1 MILRLAIIA
10 ASIAS
15 MARAGGLTIAG
26 DDGYL
31 LDAAVDLPK
40 AKAGSRVVVLLH
52 GSGPQTMD
60 EDLSAVCAPGV
71 TSRLFVD
78 LSAAL
83 TAKGFTVVRYNK
95 RAYQVHLSE
104 KAAPGYFKSEQF
116 TKYAAHPLR
125 YTIDDA
131 KAAVRWAGAR
141 YPKARVFVLGHSEGG
156 IVALHAAREETTV
169 RGVGIIGFSP
179 LGLDSLLFEQTV
191 YRYAE
196 HFSALDKD
204 HDGALEDSELSGEET
219 WATALRTQ
227 KVTLDLDHDGRISRD
242 EFLGGQLSN
251 VLLDL
256 PSQPEYRVDEAAV
269 PRPAAIVRDLK
280 VPVTVFQG
288 EWDNQTPAFH
298 ARAVELLNNAAWKK
312 ADVTFT
318 YFPKLGHS
326 LDPRN
331 GPEDLVYRPAD
342 PAALAGLAATLNK
355 VWK

>member
-1 MILRLAIIA
+1 MSGIIYPLMILAC
-10 ASIAS
+10 SV
-15 MARAGGLTIAG
+15 ARAGGLTIAG

-31 LDAAVDLPK
+31 LDAVVDLPK

-83 TAKGFTVVRYNK
+83 TAKGFTVVRCNK
-95 RAYQVHLSE
+95 RAYQVHLSA
-104 KAAPGYFKSEQF
+104 KADPGYFKSDQF
-116 TKYAAHPLR
+116 AKYAAHPLR

-131 KAAVRWAGAR
+131 KAAVRWARTR

-156 IVALHAAREETTV
+156 IVALHAAREETAV
-169 RGVGIIGFSP
+169 RGVGIIGLSP

-196 HFSALDKD
+196 QFSALDKD
-204 HDGALEDSELSGEET
+204 HDGILDDGELKGEGT
-219 WATALRTQ
+219 WVTALRTQ
-227 KVTLDLDHDGRISRD
+227 KATLDLDHDGRISRD

-256 PSQPEYRVDEAAV
+256 PSQAEYRVDEASV
-269 PRPAAIVRDLK
+269 PRPAEIVRDLA

-298 ARAVELLNNAAWKK
+298 ARAVELLNTAVWKK
-312 ADVTFT
+312 ASVSFQ
-318 YFPKLGHS
+318 YFPRLGHS
-326 LDPRN
+326 LDQRN

-342 PAALAGLAATLNK
+342 PAALAGLAAALDRT
-355 VWK
+355 WR